1 MLRRQP
7 AKRTRLRAGQPREA
21 YGGFVREASGRSD
34 PADDEWHVT
43 VDRSH
48 PTDRSLNPETCP
60 FLRTVDRAAL
70 LRPPVEAPD
79 PANRC
84 TAVGAPTPQS
94 ARQQELVCLTSGHSN
109 CPRYLR
115 GELVAAEPVVRAAVQ
130 RGPSTP
136 VIASALLLVAAA
148 ATSVG
153 FLLVRGGL
161 SIPTPSIAP
170 GNVAAVIDS
179 PAPPSAVA
187 VVESPS
193 ADQAD
198 GDTDVDA
205 IADGGADA
213 HHCPDAGP
221 DNRPDPRSHAG
232 ARADERSLRGSRPVS
247 EHARLLDLH
256 RPLRRQLREHR
267 QLVRGP
273 LRHGCADEPGDGRS
287 DHDSGGRQDPHAAAD
302 PLSWP
307 PSRSPSSRR

>member
-1 MLRRQP
+1 M
-7 AKRTRLRAGQPREA
+7 RE
-21 YGGFVREASGRSD
+21 VSGRSD

-115 GELVAAEPVVRAAVQ
+115 GELVAAEPVVRPAVQ

-148 ATSVG
+148 AASVG

-170 GNVAAVIDS
+170 GNVAAVIAT
-179 PAPPSAVA
+179 PRTAIGRRGRRVPEP
-187 VVESPS
+187 
-193 ADQAD
+193 DQANGAAD
-198 GDTDVDA
+198 SDA
-205 IADGGADA
+205 IADGRPDA
-213 HHCPDAGP
+213 HHRPDADP
-221 DNRPDPRSHAG
+221 DNGPDPRSHAG
-232 ARADERSLRGSRPVS
+232 PCRRAIATRSSTRVRARPTAGST
-247 EHARLLDLH
+247 
-256 RPLRRQLREHR
+256 
-267 QLVRGP
+267 
-273 LRHGCADEPGDGRS
+273 
-287 DHDSGGRQDPHAAAD
+287 
-302 PLSWP
+302 
-307 PSRSPSSRR
+307 PSAPATTS

>member
-1 MLRRQP
+1 M
-7 AKRTRLRAGQPREA
+7 RE
-21 YGGFVREASGRSD
+21 VSGRSD

-70 LRPPVEAPD
+70 LRPPIEAPD

-115 GELVAAEPVVRAAVQ
+115 GELVAAEPVVRPAIQ

-153 FLLVRGGL
+153 FLLARGGL

-170 GNVAAVIDS
+170 GNVAVVIES

-193 ADQAD
+193 A
-198 GDTDVDA
+198 
-205 IADGGADA
+205 I
-213 HHCPDAGP
+213 
-221 DNRPDPRSHAG
+221 RPTATPRSTPSPTAAPTPTIAPTPAPTTAPTPAPTPVPVPTSDRYAVLDPCPSTPDCWIYTVRSGDNFVSIVNWFGVPYDTVVRMNPEMGDPTTIRAG
-232 ARADERSLRGSRPVS
+232 DKIRM
-247 EHARLLDLH
+247 
-256 RPLRRQLREHR
+256 
-267 QLVRGP
+267 
-273 LRHGCADEPGDGRS
+273 
-287 DHDSGGRQDPHAAAD
+287 
-302 PLSWP
+302 P
-307 PSRSPSSRR
+307 PPTR